1 MVGCN
6 AVYNHIVPGFKLVT
20 NFADMAVD
28 NTLYMQIVGS
38 LMYLTST
45 RPDIMFFVNLH
56 SRYLAHPTE
65 IHIQAVKRVL

>member
-6 AVYNHIVPGFKLVT
+6 VVYNPIVPGFKLVT
-20 NFADMAVD
+20 NFAGMAVD

-45 RPDIMFFVNLH
+45 RPDIMFVVNLH